1 MRLSAH
7 GARNFHRL
15 VLLFL
20 LIDQGVMSDF
30 FLLCTQEGLFGR
42 IQSISLGY
50 NLADVMSMLF
60 DMVETMNWMSEKMR
74 CQSKRLLFN
83 YETVLVGELI
93 TAGLLQHYLTSLS
106 RPHLRDTEPAAEVV
120 SRYVMGLVGHV
131 VLAAGCLSI
140 IIATRSIGAIV
151 FVKLQFGTLRVLTE
165 TCSVNAA
172 LGARSK
178 LILLS
183 GRTMNCTTNQVC

>member
-1 MRLSAH
+1 
-7 GARNFHRL
+7 
-15 VLLFL
+15 
-20 LIDQGVMSDF
+20 
-30 FLLCTQEGLFGR
+30 
-42 IQSISLGY
+42 
-50 NLADVMSMLF
+50 
-60 DMVETMNWMSEKMR
+60 MSEKMR

-140 IIATRSIGAIV
+140 IIATRSIGTIV

-165 TCSVNAA
+165 TCSVDAA